1 MRSLRKIISVSVDW
15 IFWFLL
21 RVLGLECTVEQ
32 LRARTY
38 EHPLDLPAESAIRPT
53 ETLVSA
59 AESEYER
66 AESRRK
72 AVDDKARM
80 LLTLVGL
87 LVPLTATLA
96 SRLEWP
102 AISLLPLVLFFVSA
116 GIMTGYLAVGSAMLP
131 RVSPVEATYDDE
143 NLKRAL
149 VLDNL
154 RSARSN
160 DNRTSFLVDV
170 YRAGLRA
177 FILGLVLVAAIAA
190 IALVSPTDGPSQLIE
205 RIRRDPD
212 LCEQLRGPAGP
223 PGEAGARGD
232 AGPAGPIGPKGDPGP
247 AGPAGAKAPVPSSQ
261 RR

>member
-15 IFWFLL
+15 IFWLFL
-21 RVLGLECTVEQ
+21 RAFGVECTIEQ
-32 LRARTY
+32 VRARSY
-38 EHPLDLPAESAIRPT
+38 EHPLDLPAESVLRPT

-87 LVPLTATLA
+87 LVPLTGTLA

-102 AISLLPLVLFFVSA
+102 ALSLMPLALFFLSA

-131 RVSPVEATYDDE
+131 KVSAVEATYDDE
-143 NLKRAL
+143 KLKRTL
-149 VLDNL
+149 LLDIL
-154 RSARSN
+154 RSARTN
-160 DNRTSFLVDV
+160 ENRTSFLVDV

-177 FILGLVLVAAIAA
+177 FILGLVAVAAIAA
-190 IALVSPTDGPSQLIE
+190 IALVRPTDGSSQIIE
-205 RIRRDPD
+205 RLRRDPE
-212 LCEQLRGPAGP
+212 LREQLRGPAGP
-223 PGEAGARGD
+223 QGEVGAHG
-232 AGPAGPIGPKGDPGP
+232 AVGPVGPIGPKGDPGP
-247 AGPAGAKAPVPSSQ
+247 PGPAGTPAPARSPQ